1 MDSCLRVDME
11 IPQEWFSELETDDQ
25 DFIMAYDEMK
35 NLYDMI
41 DNTSVDSFSSESY
54 AESMKLVDQ
63 SFDQTQHHEIK
74 PACYQDEKNY
84 GVNKRS
90 RTLEPTMATATAT
103 ATRPSSN
110 TFTIS
115 FGNQTHK
122 NKMVQFSNPGSLGF
136 EAGYTTKV
144 PITMNRSNIQAQDH
158 VLAERKRREKLNQHF
173 ISLSA
178 LLPNLKKM
186 DKASVLEDASNHI
199 KQLQDR
205 VKELEGLL
213 GNKRKDGQECV
224 ISMKRSRIINSD
236 DEYSS
241 SEEADSREST
251 NPPCKSFPETEVRV
265 SGTSVLVRIQCQK
278 NISSM
283 VNTLTQMHKLGLSI
297 ISSSS
302 MPFAKNTVLIIVVAE
317 IKDDLCMTTKELVK
331 NLQLV
336 I

>member
-1 MDSCLRVDME
+1 ME
-11 IPQEWFSELETDDQ
+11 MPQEWFSELETDDQ

-35 NLYDMI
+35 NLYDTI

-74 PACYQDEKNY
+74 PACYQDEKNC

-90 RTLEPTMATATAT
+90 RTPEPVMAMATATVTAT
-103 ATRPSSN
+103 AMARPSSN

-122 NKMVQFSNPGSLGF
+122 NKMVQFSNPGSVGF
-136 EAGYTTKV
+136 EAGYTTKA

-199 KQLQDR
+199 RQLQDR

-236 DEYSS
+236 VEYSS
-241 SEEADSREST
+241 SEETDSREST
-251 NPPCKSFPETEVRV
+251 NPPCKSFPEIEVRV

-283 VNTLTQMHKLGLSI
+283 VNTLTQMQKLGLSI

-302 MPFAKNTVLIIVVAE
+302 MPFAKNTILIIVVAE
-317 IKDDLCMTTKELVK
+317 IKNDLCMTTKELVK
-331 NLQLV
+331 KLQLV